1 MRYVLDTTALFDAKD
16 FPQDFEIVIPQGVLD
31 ELTSWGL
38 SERVKMLL
46 GTRIKIFSPGAESRR
61 KVRLAAEKTGDIDR
75 LSPVDSEVLALAVEM
90 NAPLI
95 SDDYSVQ
102 NVSKILGIKCLP
114 MEQHG
119 IEKVF
124 YWKYKCRGCGK
135 EYDRNEKECRI
146 CGKELKAFRYKS
158 E

>member
-1 MRYVLDTTALFDAKD
+1 MRYVLDTTALFNAKD
-16 FPQDFEIVIPQGVLD
+16 FPPDFEIVIPQGVLD
-31 ELTSWGL
+31 ELISWGL
-38 SERVKMLL
+38 SDRVKVLL
-46 GTRIKIFSPGAESRR
+46 GVRIQVFSPGAESRGKIR
-61 KVRLAAEKTGDIDR
+61 RAAEKTGDIDR

-95 SDDYSVQ
+95 SDDYSIQ
-102 NVSKILGIKCLP
+102 NVSKVLGIKCLP

-119 IEKVF
+119 IKKVF

-135 EYDRNEKECRI
+135 EYDRDVKECRI
-146 CGKELKAFRYKS
+146 CGKGLKPFRYKS